1 MQKKTFRDWAI
12 YRLNDFNR
20 FHHQIDYSGYSILY
34 TAIDEVRIHLGEY
47 EIAIPAETFYFIP
60 PESKFH
66 FSENHENAV
75 VLWFQIEVFVHRLEF
90 LYQIEKGMF
99 FKDPKGLAVTN
110 TFLNYHDIINN
121 YYLPIEG
128 KDISKLLKKQMLTN
142 FIEFILIRSLIDRDP
157 TLEHSTK
164 NSYEKQI
171 ADKFVAILDE
181 EGIYNFK
188 VMYYADQLHI
198 TKRTLDSA
206 IQTIYGCT
214 AKKYLTGQA
223 LEKAKTL
230 LRGSTMPVKNI
241 SQTIGFSEE
250 SNFHNFF
257 KKHSG
262 VTPKEF
268 RTNCNSTTPEIEF
281 NYSNTDIIKAPTH

>member
-1 MQKKTFRDWAI
+1 MQNKTLRDWAI
-12 YRLNDFNR
+12 YRLNDFHT
-20 FHHQIDYSGYSILY
+20 FHHQIDYAGYSILY
-34 TAIDEVRIHLGEY
+34 TAIDEVKIHLNEH
-47 EIAIPAETFYFIP
+47 EIFIPAETFYFIP
-60 PESKFH
+60 PKSKFH
-66 FSENHENAV
+66 ISENHENAI

-99 FKDPKGLAVTN
+99 FKDPKGLAVSN
-110 TFLNYHDIINN
+110 TFMPYQEIVNN

-128 KDISKLLKKQMLTN
+128 KDINKLLKKHMLTN

-164 NSYEKQI
+164 NSYEKEI
-171 ADKFVAILDE
+171 ADRFVAILDE
-181 EGIYNFK
+181 EDTYNFT
-188 VMYYADQLHI
+188 VMYYADKLHI

-206 IQTIYGCT
+206 IQTIFGCST
-214 AKKYLTGQA
+214 KKYITGQA
-223 LEKAKTL
+223 LEKAKVL
-230 LRGSTMPVKNI
+230 LRGTSLPVKNI
-241 SQTIGFSEE
+241 SQDIGFSEE

-268 RTNCNSTTPEIEF
+268 RTNSNSTTPEIEF
-281 NYSNTDIIKAPTH
+281 NYSDTE